1 MKKQKRCD
9 NHPSRVRKVY
19 FRILIKEITIHFL
32 YISNNCWKKEKVVE
46 RKSRMM
52 WKKAEPKN
60 IKRFRFFFSFYFWIR
75 FSNNTRYL
83 NRGLGDERKGWE
95 FKRFWESFSSLHNT
109 ALKLFISSIY
119 SISLIHLFTFSWVSF
134 ISLIFVS

>member
-60 IKRFRFFFSFYFWIR
+60 IKRFRFFFFLLFLDTVFKQYKISKQR
-75 FSNNTRYL
+75 
-83 NRGLGDERKGWE
+83 LGRWK
-95 FKRFWESFSSLHNT
+95 KRMGMEKILG
-109 ALKLFISSIY
+109 KLFVFTQHSSQTIY
-119 SISLIHLFTFSWVSF
+119 FIHLFYILDSF
-134 ISLIFVS
+134 IHFFLS